1 MENVSETNTKTKFC
15 QHCGNAV
22 SDDTVVCSSCGKQV
36 GKING
41 EFQTPNIV
49 LNVSSSSNNSSSN
62 SSDSSSY
69 STSSNTNNIDNSNDN
84 TNNNAN
90 LNSNRNSNTNFNA
103 AGMAYMNRPRNKWAA
118 FIICLFFG
126 YFGAHKFYE
135 GKITMGVI
143 YLLTCG
149 LCGIGWIVDII
160 IILSHPNPYYVY

>member
-41 EFQTPNIV
+41 EFQTPNVV
-49 LNVSSSSNNSSSN
+49 LNVSNTN
-62 SSDSSSY
+62 
-69 STSSNTNNIDNSNDN
+69 SNTNNN
-84 TNNNAN
+84 TN

>member
-41 EFQTPNIV
+41 EFQTPNVV
-49 LNVSSSSNNSSSN
+49 LNVSNTN
-62 SSDSSSY
+62 
-69 STSSNTNNIDNSNDN
+69 SNTNNN
-84 TNNNAN
+84 TN
-90 LNSNRNSNTNFNA
+90 LNSNRNSNTNVNA

>member
-22 SDDTVVCSSCGKQV
+22 SDDTVLCSSCGKQV

-41 EFQTPNIV
+41 EFQTPNLV
-49 LNVSSSSNNSSSN
+49 LNVSNTN
-62 SSDSSSY
+62 
-69 STSSNTNNIDNSNDN
+69 SNTNNN
-84 TNNNAN
+84 TN

-103 AGMAYMNRPRNKWAA
+103 AGMPYMNRPRNKWAA